1 MTDLRDQLRTY
12 GQQIRDDLEARA
24 AEPDSTPATPPD
36 ELARGRARRH
46 GRQSWLLIAAVT
58 AFIALV
64 TSGLFPSARL
74 KESPLNKNASA
85 WVLGLC
91 LVAGCTATGAE
102 DPPTTPTTPSA
113 PSAGSATRAGDPT
126 SSDVFDGTGMIEP
139 GTYRV
144 NRFGTPIELT
154 MPRFW
159 TRYESFALSGDGGS
173 FVAFFDVSEVPADA
187 CRWSETKTP
196 IGPTVDALVT
206 ALTSQ
211 RNSVTTT
218 PEPRDLDGHRGVY
231 LEIKQAPG
239 LDVQS
244 CQYQSAIGWFDRV
257 GNEVPT
263 VGSAGFNAV
272 WALDLGDGQRVMVTW
287 GAYEPLS
294 TQQMASVVGIVDSI
308 RIP

>member
-12 GQQIRDDLEARA
+12 GRQIQDDLEAQPPRPDA
-24 AEPDSTPATPPD
+24 APDAPPD
-36 ELARGRARRH
+36 ELARRRPRR
-46 GRQSWLLIAAVT
+46 GRQSWLLIAAGT
-58 AFIALV
+58 ALIALI

-85 WVLGLC
+85 WVVGLC

-102 DPPTTPTTPSA
+102 NPPTVSNPASSQDPAS
-113 PSAGSATRAGDPT
+113 PGDI
-126 SSDVFDGTGMIEP
+126 FDGAGMIEP

-144 NRFGTPIELT
+144 NRFGTPLEVT
-154 MPRFW
+154 VPKFW
-159 TRYESFALSGDGGS
+159 TRYESFALEGDGGS
-173 FVAFFDVSEVPADA
+173 FVAFFDISEVPTDA

-206 ALTSQ
+206 ALTGQ
-211 RNSVTTT
+211 QNSVTTT

-231 LEIKQAPG
+231 LEIEQSPG
-239 LDVQS
+239 LDAQS
-244 CQYQSAIGWFDRV
+244 CEYQSAVGWFDRA

-263 VGSAGFNAV
+263 VGPNGFNAV
-272 WALDLGDGQRVMVTW
+272 WALDLGDGQRVVITW

-294 TQQMASVVGIVDSI
+294 DEQMANVVSVVDSL
-308 RIP
+308 RVP